1 MSSNFPLPTIQGT
14 RAGYFAEI
22 TLALIDIRDRRASG
36 RLSMRNSEKFGL
48 AHLYFREARL
58 VHVAGD
64 KHGGEA
70 VLQDLLTWSKGS
82 SRFDATALV
91 EYDDVT
97 WQQAQQFER
106 WVAFLEMRG
115 RLQGIPQQRLRGLTH
130 SLTIVLPGKPVALP
144 RQVGYYEKY
153 GQPVESTKFMP
164 DNQVQLDGS
173 STQQLFEQEPQQEQG
188 TQVLNLSRT
197 ALRQVDAL
205 VQQTRHVTQELAQR
219 VVKVTQGKVQQA
231 TDIAGRT
238 VKHVAIRA
246 DEVVQTRKKHEN
258 SGDGF

>member
-1 MSSNFPLPTIQGT
+1 MSSNFPLTSTQGT
-14 RAGYFAEI
+14 RPGYFAEI
-22 TLALIDIRDRRASG
+22 TLVLLDIRDRIASG
-36 RLSMRNSEKFGL
+36 RLSIRNSEKFGL

-64 KHGGEA
+64 KRGGEA
-70 VLQDLLTWSKGS
+70 VLQDLLTWSKGNF
-82 SRFDATALV
+82 RFDATALI

-115 RLQGIPQQRLRGLTH
+115 LLQGIPQRQLQGLTH

-144 RQVGYYEKY
+144 QQVEYYEKY

-164 DNQVQLDGS
+164 DNQMQLDGS
-173 STQQLFEQEPQQEQG
+173 RTQQLLEQEAQQEQR

-205 VQQTRHVTQELAQR
+205 VQQTRHVTRELAQR
-219 VVKVTQGKVQQA
+219 VVKVTRGKVQQA
-231 TDIAGRT
+231 TDIAQGTTRR
-238 VKHVAIRA
+238 VAIRA
-246 DEVVQTRKKHEN
+246 KERKHEN